1 MVETKEGLATRA
13 PWMRAPAGGMVD
25 DAGMNGSEKRSGQRR
40 GAATRSAI
48 LSAAAREFARK
59 GFEGGSMRSIAR
71 DLGVEIAHIQ
81 HHFRDKATLWSAVL
95 ADVIGGQKRSF
106 EAILSDHADRPA
118 AEIIARQLVS
128 LIHYAARNETFVA
141 LLSHARTSPTE
152 HANAYL
158 HELSDIS
165 KAWIELIARAQA
177 DGTFVAGDPG
187 LLFYNMVGA
196 ALRIFGTAVDASATL
211 GRRLDDL
218 VDEHVRLCTS
228 LFLRPDGA
236 AAAAAPPRSYDSA
249 FLAQSPQPSVFFLL
263 SQIASAMRS
272 DFDAHLGK
280 IGITVAHMEALLAI
294 SKELNLSSA
303 DIARRLGVTAQSA
316 GQAVQALE
324 DQKLV
329 RRSPARR
336 NRRVLEISVTPKGYD
351 VLELLAR
358 IVGSAE
364 ERLLTSIDAEDRLM
378 LKAMLLRILRE
389 QRPAV
394 LENWRPLLSS
404 R

>member
-1 MVETKEGLATRA
+1 MPQGASSTSDLIAFSASTVSVTSMKETSGIDRSMWETKACGIVPGRTRPTCLAPDSCRSFTVARA
-13 PWMRAPAGGMVD
+13 SWSCVAAAD
-25 DAGMNGSEKRSGQRR
+25 LNA
-40 GAATRSAI
+40 AATP
-48 LSAAAREFARK
+48 
-59 GFEGGSMRSIAR
+59 MRPTP
-71 DLGVEIAHIQ
+71 GV
-81 HHFRDKATLWSAVL
+81 
-95 ADVIGGQKRSF
+95 
-106 EAILSDHADRPA
+106 
-118 AEIIARQLVS
+118 
-128 LIHYAARNETFVA
+128 
-141 LLSHARTSPTE
+141 
-152 HANAYL
+152 
-158 HELSDIS
+158 
-165 KAWIELIARAQA
+165 
-177 DGTFVAGDPG
+177 
-187 LLFYNMVGA
+187 A
-196 ALRIFGTAVDASATL
+196 ALPGSVSRQ
-211 GRRLDDL
+211 
-218 VDEHVRLCTS
+218 
-228 LFLRPDGA
+228 PDM
-236 AAAAAPPRSYDSA
+236 PPRSYDSA